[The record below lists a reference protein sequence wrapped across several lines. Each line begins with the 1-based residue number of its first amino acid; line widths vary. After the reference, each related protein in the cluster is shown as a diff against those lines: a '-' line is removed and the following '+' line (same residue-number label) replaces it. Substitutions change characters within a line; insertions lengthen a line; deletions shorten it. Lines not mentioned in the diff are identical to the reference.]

1 MFLEVNNEKIVNR
14 MQGKIAIEK
23 YVFVLWKCGGV

>member
-14 MQGKIAIEK
+14 MQGKIATEK
-23 YVFVLWKCGGV
+23 YVFFL